1 MKTDNGY
8 GLRATVYLVVWAA
21 VAVVL
26 AVAGEQ
32 VQITPLQLFIALA
45 ITFIDLATK
54 TRKKASDD

>member
-8 GLRATVYLVVWAA
+8 GLRATVYLGVWIT

-26 AVAGEQ
+26 VVAGEQ

-45 ITFIDLATK
+45 ITFIDLSTYS
-54 TRKKASDD
+54 RKQARND

>member
-8 GLRATVYLVVWAA
+8 GLRATVYLVVWAT
-21 VAVVL
+21 VAVGL

-45 ITFIDLATK
+45 ITFIDLATCAK
-54 TRKKASDD
+54 RRDQ